1 MPRSHISGNFI
12 DQTFSIVTNILL
24 RVIPT
29 TLGEKDAFT
38 YYRDD
43 SSIKRKVTPRD
54 SVLRV
59 NPTLLALI
67 GSIGEEALHLGINN
81 TKTLF

>member
-1 MPRSHISGNFI
+1 MPRSRINGNFI
-12 DQTFSIVTNILL
+12 DKTFSIVANILV

-29 TLGEKDAFT
+29 TSGEKRF
-38 YYRDD
+38 
-43 SSIKRKVTPRD
+43 
-54 SVLRV
+54 VLRV

-67 GSIGEEALHLGINN
+67 GGIGEEALHLGINN